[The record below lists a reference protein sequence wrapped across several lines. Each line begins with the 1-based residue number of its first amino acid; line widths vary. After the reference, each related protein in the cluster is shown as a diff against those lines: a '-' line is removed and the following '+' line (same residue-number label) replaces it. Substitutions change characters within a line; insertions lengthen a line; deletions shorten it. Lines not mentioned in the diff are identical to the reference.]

1 MTDPQGSQDRQFP
14 EQGRLPEQRRGPE
27 HCQGAAHRP
36 GARQDPDE
44 PYLIISSD
52 CHAGLPTEE
61 YRPYLEARFHRAFD
75 EFLGQRDAR
84 RAEAT
89 RLGIRNDAF
98 AERWFRDHEEGLR
111 GGWDPAQR
119 IKELDGDGVAAE
131 VVFPD
136 ADAVD
141 SGTAAPFGVGLGLSG
156 DQDPQLGMAGALA
169 HNRWLAD
176 FVSAHPERHCGVA
189 LLPVTAETGR
199 VVEEIHRAR
208 ESGLGALMIP
218 AMWGA
223 HAPYH
228 DRRYDPVWAA
238 AAECAM
244 PVLTHSGS
252 APRQEYGDHLG
263 IFVSEV
269 TWWPARPLWFL
280 LWSGVFERHPGLRFG
295 IAESGCWWL
304 PNLLWFMDRL
314 YLGAHGGKKLSPFA
328 ALTRPPHEYLDR
340 QVFVCATNTK
350 RRELAQRYEIGVDNI
365 LWGSDFPHPE
375 GTWPDTRGWLQKTF
389 HDIPVAETRRMLGLS
404 AAEAF
409 GFDTAALAP
418 LARRIGP
425 TPAGLGQPADQPA
438 VEASW
443 ARSREV
449 GRHWLTDHDFPVLG
463 AQLEQEGRT
472 AR

>member
-1 MTDPQGSQDRQFP
+1 MKEPQD
-14 EQGRLPEQRRGPE
+14 
-27 HCQGAAHRP
+27 
-36 GARQDPDE
+36 

-61 YRPYLEARFHRAFD
+61 YRPYLDSAYHREFD

-84 RAEAT
+84 VAEST
-89 RLGIRNDAF
+89 RLGIRNETF
-98 AERWFRDHEEGLR
+98 ARKWFEDNEEGLR
-111 GGWDPAQR
+111 GGWDAAQR
-119 IKELDGDGVAAE
+119 VKELDGDGVAGE

-156 DQDPQLGMAGALA
+156 DQDPELGMAGAQA

-176 FVSAHPERHCGVA
+176 FCSQHPERHCGVA
-189 LLPVTAETGR
+189 LLPVTAEVGK
-199 VVEEIHRAR
+199 VVAEIHRAK

-218 AMWGA
+218 SMWVDK
-223 HAPYH
+223 APYH
-228 DRRYDPVWAA
+228 DRCYDPVWAA
-238 AAECAM
+238 AAETGM
-244 PVLTHSGS
+244 PVVTHSGA
-252 APRQEYGDHLG
+252 APRHEYGDHLG
-263 IFVSEV
+263 IYVSEV

-328 ALTRPPHEYLDR
+328 ELKRPPHEYLDR
-340 QVFVCATNTK
+340 QLFVCATNTK

-375 GTWPDTRGWLQKTF
+375 GTWPKTREWLRNTF
-389 HDIPVAETRRMLGLS
+389 HDIPVGETRRMLGES
-404 AAEAF
+404 AAEVF
-409 GFDTAALAP
+409 GFDTEALAP

-425 TPAGLGQPADQPA
+425 TPSDLGQPADQAP
-438 VEASW
+438 VEDSW
-443 ARSREV
+443 RRSRET
-449 GRHWLTDHDFPVLG
+449 GRHWLTGSDFPVLG
-463 AQLEQEGRT
+463 T
-472 AR
+472 DTP

>member
-1 MTDPQGSQDRQFP
+1 MPDPQAATDAQAPDPQAATDPPAPADRP
-14 EQGRLPEQRRGPE
+14 DT
-27 HCQGAAHRP
+27 RP
-36 GARQDPDE
+36 GPDD

-61 YRPYLEARFHRAFD
+61 YRSYLEARFHRDFD
-75 EFLGQRDAR
+75 TFLGERDAR
-84 RAEAT
+84 RAAAT
-89 RLGIRNDAF
+89 RLGIRNEAF
-98 AERWFRDHEEGLR
+98 AARWFQDHEEGLR

-119 IKELDGDGVAAE
+119 LKELDGDGVAAE

-156 DQDPQLGMAGALA
+156 DQDPDLGMAGAQA

-176 FVSAHPERHCGVA
+176 FVSGHPERHCGVA
-189 LLPVTAETGR
+189 LLPVTADPGR
-199 VVEEIHRAR
+199 VVAEIHRAK

-218 AMWGA
+218 SMWVDKE
-223 HAPYH
+223 PYH

-244 PVLTHSGS
+244 PVLTHSGA
-252 APRQEYGDHLG
+252 APRHEYGDHLG
-263 IFVSEV
+263 IYVSEV

-295 IAESGCWWL
+295 VAESGCWWL

-328 ALTRPPHEYLDR
+328 ALKRPPHEYLDR

-375 GTWPDTRGWLQKTF
+375 GTWPDTRGWLTKTF

-409 GFDTAALAP
+409 GFDTARLAP

-425 TPAGLGQPADQPA
+425 TPADLGQSADQTA

-463 AQLEQEGRT
+463 AQ
-472 AR
+472 

>member
-1 MTDPQGSQDRQFP
+1 MQAPHDD
-14 EQGRLPEQRRGPE
+14 
-27 HCQGAAHRP
+27 
-36 GARQDPDE
+36 

-52 CHAGLPTEE
+52 CHAGLPTEQ
-61 YRPYLEARFHRAFD
+61 YRPYLEAAYHRDFD
-75 EFLGQRDAR
+75 EFLAQRQAR
-84 RAEAT
+84 IEEST
-89 RLGIRNDAF
+89 RLGIRNEAF
-98 AERWFRDHEEGLR
+98 ARKWFEEHEEGLR
-111 GGWDPAQR
+111 GGWDAAQR
-119 IKELDGDGVAAE
+119 VKELDGDGVAGE

-156 DQDPQLGMAGALA
+156 DHDPELGMAGARA

-176 FVSAHPERHCGVA
+176 FCSAHPERHCGVA
-189 LLPVTAETGR
+189 LLPVTAEADT
-199 VVEEIHRAR
+199 VVAEIHRAK

-218 AMWGA
+218 AMWVDK
-223 HAPYH
+223 APYH

-238 AAECAM
+238 AAETGM
-244 PVLTHSGS
+244 PVVTHSGA
-252 APRQEYGDHLG
+252 APRHEYGDHLG
-263 IFVSEV
+263 IYVSEV

-280 LWSGVFERHPGLRFG
+280 LWSGAFERHPGLRFG

-328 ALTRPPHEYLDR
+328 GLSRPPHEYLDR

-375 GTWPDTRGWLQKTF
+375 GTWPNTRGWLRDTF
-389 HDIPVAETRRMLGLS
+389 HDIPVTETRRMLGES
-404 AAEAF
+404 AAEIF

-425 TPAGLGQPADQPA
+425 TPADLGQPADQRP

-443 ARSREV
+443 HRARTT
-449 GRHWLTDHDFPVLG
+449 GRHWLTGGDFPFV
-463 AQLEQEGRT
+463 GRDT
-472 AR
+472 